1 MSNNLTTLETEFNYM
16 KLKSKEYLDYLANI
30 SVVLQSI
37 KNGFKLFAHTLPN
50 YENENNDNIKKIN
63 SNTQKI
69 YNIEQINQ
77 ILNNSL
83 NDFNLKITKI
93 IKKLEDEVMYPL
105 ENLYSN
111 TNIILN
117 ENLNEFKVI
126 NSQIKE
132 HNLSLNKSMEK
143 YKNSL
148 ELNKNIDKKSDEF
161 VMNNLKI
168 ENCKQMYKY
177 EINQI
182 NGIIDDC
189 NFRYEIIMK
198 RSSANKE
205 SCNNMCIEILRKF
218 QIFMKNILT
227 IFDKFSNDI
236 LNKIINKFEN
246 VYYNINNEQK
256 NRFQKVKFIEKF
268 NNNSTKNVT
277 IFDEFEDL
285 SDDLN
290 INIIKKPNSTTNIN
304 ENNNNS
310 IENKI
315 EKYFNNLISEKEI
328 KIELIQEIF
337 NFFNSNNNFNYENA
351 ISFINRFLKNNA
363 KKHNNSTINIANEI
377 EFKNNENLF
386 HFSNILNFI
395 SENSNNNKEN
405 FNNLSDLIIKLS
417 EKVSYKNIYLY
428 TKLTKVNKI
437 YTTKNFW
444 KTLIKNVFIKN
455 LNTFVNK
462 HLLNIQN
469 ENQKNSNNISNRIFL
484 LEFLE
489 ISSKIKNYEKLNSK
503 NKLHLET
510 YARNNIE
517 DLIKEF
523 IKKMSNFKTPKII
536 CEEILID
543 FKKEFSIDSEKLK
556 YFFNLLHS
564 NLSKNYLSNQRN
576 FFDKNSIS
584 GKEFIILNSAS
595 FLSNND
601 LMNLLLANKEITN
614 SIKKKIL
621 KKVILKDINLTLTK
635 RIKIWEYFLNIKKIK
650 LNYNYNEIF
659 DKMDKLN
666 ISDKNTEVID
676 LDVVRTFFIT
686 DLEKNQNKL
695 RKILKCINYLFQKIG
710 YCQGMNYIAAFL
722 LQIFNYDEEKTFI
735 FMVGILENTEFGTLF
750 ENDLKLLKIYFF
762 IVDKIIEIFL
772 PKIHKIFLKESI
784 LTNFFAP
791 SWFLTIFTNIS
802 NQFEIKN
809 APKVSMLVV
818 ENFFV
823 EGWIAVIRTGFTL
836 INYYQEEIIKLKRD
850 EIMNFMINNLIRLDL
865 IKNENFNE
873 FLKHYE
879 ISRKKIKKDL
889 IQNLNDIYLFEEK
902 NKIIDEN

>member
-1 MSNNLTTLETEFNYM
+1 MSNNLETLETEFNFM

-30 SVVLQSI
+30 SVILQSI
-37 KNGFKLFAHTLPN
+37 KNGFKLFSHTLPN
-50 YENENNDNIKKIN
+50 SSDINININNNIKKVN
-63 SNTQKI
+63 SNSQKI

-83 NDFNLKITKI
+83 NEFNLKLTKI
-93 IKKLEDEVMYPL
+93 IKKLEDEVMFPL

-126 NSQIKE
+126 NSKIKE

-189 NFRYEIIMK
+189 NVRYEIIMN

-205 SCNNMCIEILRKF
+205 SCNNMCVEILRKF
-218 QIFMKNILT
+218 QNFMKNILL
-227 IFDKFSNDI
+227 IFESFSNDI

-246 VYYNINNEQK
+246 VYFNNEQK
-256 NRFQKVKFIEKF
+256 NRFKKVKFIEKF
-268 NNNSTKNVT
+268 NNNNNNNNKNFD

-285 SDDLN
+285 GNDLN
-290 INIIKKPNSTTNIN
+290 NNIIQKPISIIN
-304 ENNNNS
+304 ENENN
-310 IENKI
+310 ENKI
-315 EKYFNNLISEKEI
+315 ENYFNNLISEKEI
-328 KIELIQEIF
+328 KIDLIQEIF
-337 NFFNSNNNFNYENA
+337 NFFNENNNNFNYENS
-351 ISFINRFLKNNA
+351 ILFLNRFLKNNI
-363 KKHNNSTINIANEI
+363 KKHNNNNNFFNNEI
-377 EFKNNENLF
+377 EFKNKENLI

-405 FNNLSDLIIKLS
+405 FNNLSELIIKIS
-417 EKVSYKNIYLY
+417 EKVCYKNIYLY
-428 TKLTKVNKI
+428 TKLSKVNKI

-444 KTLIKNVFIKN
+444 KNLIKNIFIKN
-455 LNTFVNK
+455 LNSYVNNN
-462 HLLNIQN
+462 LLNIQT
-469 ENQKNSNNISNRIFL
+469 ENKKNSTNRIFL

-489 ISSKIKNYEKLNSK
+489 ISPKIKNYEKLNSK
-503 NKLHLET
+503 NKLHLEN
-510 YARNNIE
+510 YARNDIE
-517 DLIKEF
+517 ELIKDF
-523 IKKMSNFKTPKII
+523 IKKMSNFKAPKKI
-536 CEEILID
+536 CEGILIE

-601 LMNLLLANKEITN
+601 LMNLLLANKKITN
-614 SIKKKIL
+614 SIKKKIV
-621 KKVILKDINLTLTK
+621 KKVILKNFDLTLNK
-635 RIKIWEYFLNIKKIK
+635 RIKIWEYFLNINKIK
-650 LNYNYNEIF
+650 LNFNYNEILTE
-659 DKMDKLN
+659 MNKLN

-676 LDVVRTFFIT
+676 LDVVRTFFIS

-695 RKILKCINYLFQKIG
+695 RKILKCINFLFKNIG

-735 FMVGILENTEFGTLF
+735 FMVGILKNTEFGTLF

-772 PKIHKIFLKESI
+772 PKIHKIFMKDSI

-802 NQFEIKN
+802 NQFEIEN
-809 APKVSMLVV
+809 APKVSMLVI

-823 EGWIAVIRTGFTL
+823 EGWISVIRTGFTL
-836 INYYQEEIIKLKRD
+836 INYYQEEIAKLKRD

-865 IKNENFNE
+865 VKNENFNE
-873 FLKHYE
+873 FLKNYE

-889 IQNLNDIYLFEEK
+889 IQNLNEIYLYEEK
-902 NKIIDEN
+902 YKIIDGN

>member
-1 MSNNLTTLETEFNYM
+1 MSNNLSTLETEFNFM
-16 KLKSKEYLDYLANI
+16 KLKSNEYLNYLANI
-30 SVVLQSI
+30 SVNLQSI
-37 KNGFKLFAHTLPN
+37 KNGFKLFADSLPN
-50 YENENNDNIKKIN
+50 YSDNKINKIKKVN
-63 SNTQKI
+63 SNSQKI

-83 NDFNLKITKI
+83 NEFNIKFTKT

-126 NSQIKE
+126 NSKIKE

-182 NGIIDDC
+182 NEIIDDC
-189 NFRYEIIMK
+189 NVRYEIIMN

-205 SCNNMCIEILRKF
+205 SCNNMCVEILRKF
-218 QIFMKNILT
+218 QNFMKNILL
-227 IFDKFSNDI
+227 IFESFSNDI

-246 VYYNINNEQK
+246 VYINNEQK
-256 NRFQKVKFIEKF
+256 NRFKKVKFIEKF
-268 NNNSTKNVT
+268 NNNNNNKNFD

-285 SDDLN
+285 GNDLN
-290 INIIKKPNSTTNIN
+290 INIIQKPISIIN
-304 ENNNNS
+304 ENNNNK
-310 IENKI
+310 ENKI
-315 EKYFNNLISEKEI
+315 ENYFNNLISEKEI
-328 KIELIQEIF
+328 KMDLIQEI
-337 NFFNSNNNFNYENA
+337 NFFNGNNNNFNYENS
-351 ISFINRFLKNNA
+351 ILFLNRFLKNNI
-363 KKHNNSTINIANEI
+363 KKHNNNFINNEI
-377 EFKNNENLF
+377 EFKNKENLI

-405 FNNLSDLIIKLS
+405 FNNLSELIIKIS
-417 EKVSYKNIYLY
+417 EKVCFKNIYLY
-428 TKLTKVNKI
+428 TKLSKVNKF

-444 KTLIKNVFIKN
+444 KSLIKNIFIKN
-455 LNTFVNK
+455 LNSYVNNN
-462 HLLNIQN
+462 LLNIQT
-469 ENQKNSNNISNRIFL
+469 ENKKNSSTNRIFL
-484 LEFLE
+484 LEFLD
-489 ISSKIKNYEKLNSK
+489 ISPKIKNYIKLNSK
-503 NKLHLET
+503 NKLHLEN

-517 DLIKEF
+517 ELIKDF
-523 IKKMSNFKTPKII
+523 IIKMSNFKTPKKI
-536 CEEILID
+536 CEEILTE
-543 FKKEFSIDSEKLK
+543 FKKEFSIDEEKLK
-556 YFFNLLHS
+556 YFLNLLHS

-576 FFDKNSIS
+576 FYDKNSNS

-614 SIKKKIL
+614 SIKKKIV
-621 KKVILKDINLTLTK
+621 KKVILKDYDLTLNK
-635 RIKIWEYFLNIKKIK
+635 RIKIWEYFLSINKIK
-650 LNYNYNEIF
+650 LNFNYNEILLE
-659 DKMDKLN
+659 MNKLN

-676 LDVVRTFFIT
+676 LDVVRTFFIS

-695 RKILKCINYLFQKIG
+695 RKILKCINFLFKNIG

-735 FMVGILENTEFGTLF
+735 FMVGILKNTEFGTLF

-772 PKIHKIFLKESI
+772 PKIHKIFMKDSI

-802 NQFEIKN
+802 NQFEIEN
-809 APKVSMLVV
+809 APKVSILVV

-823 EGWIAVIRTGFTL
+823 EGWISVIRTGFTL
-836 INYYQEEIIKLKRD
+836 INYYQEEIVKLKRD
-850 EIMNFMINNLIRLDL
+850 EILNFMINNLIRLDL
-865 IKNENFNE
+865 VKNENFNE

-889 IQNLNDIYLFEEK
+889 IQNLAEIYLYEEK